1 MILTIKLSIDIV
13 LCLMFALKLY
23 RDIAYTYIF
32 FFRVQCSRGLL
43 VGRIGSP
50 FLKCVFS
57 N

>member
-43 VGRIGSP
+43 VGRIDLNPKS
-50 FLKCVFS
+50 
-57 N
+57 